1 MQGRWPISCS
11 ASVKWNEAWRRH
23 LLSFESDH
31 GAFAVKY
38 FGTCQAALVIATA
51 ALLSACSST
60 IPARSDSASPDVVR
74 LLAPQGTLR
83 AAINFG
89 NPILASKDA
98 KTGEPFGVS
107 VDIARELGKRLNV
120 EVELVTFT
128 SAGKVV
134 DAVGANDVSIAFVA
148 IDPVRAATT
157 AYTAPYVIIEGAYL
171 VPNNSPL
178 RDNTDVDRPGN
189 RVVVGAG
196 SAYDLHLSREMRSAT
211 LVRAPTSPLVTDE
224 MLKQKMEVA
233 AGVRQ
238 QLQADALRVGG
249 VRLLP
254 GRFMVIDQALA
265 MPIARSGASK
275 FLKAFIEDLK
285 ASGFVAKALERHG
298 IKGAMVAP
306 PAPLIP

>member
-1 MQGRWPISCS
+1 M
-11 ASVKWNEAWRRH
+11 
-23 LLSFESDH
+23 
-31 GAFAVKY
+31 
-38 FGTCQAALVIATA
+38 IATA